1 MHGSGVVSDRERWW
15 IRVGRLRGVKIR
27 IGLGVPAGG
36 LDLAPFVDEAERLKF
51 DSLWVTE
58 RVNAPT
64 LDPIVAM
71 TFIAARTARM
81 KLGAS
86 VMVLPG
92 RNPVLLAKALAS
104 IDRVSD
110 GRLLPA
116 FGLGVANAAEHQAFG
131 VARGDRARLFDEAL
145 PLMRRLWSEDH
156 VTHHGARFTLDDVT
170 VLPKPVQAH
179 LDVWLGGASRAELAR
194 CGRLGDGWLPSF
206 ATPDAVRAGI
216 DVVNEAAAAADRSI
230 DPEHFGVLI
239 PYVEGPIP
247 PPLADVVRTR
257 SPDARPEDAI
267 ATSKAQLRERIEAYI
282 DVGASKFVLF
292 PYAGVDDWTDELEAL
307 ADDLLPM
314 QT

>member
-1 MHGSGVVSDRERWW
+1 M
-15 IRVGRLRGVKIR
+15 KIR

-36 LDLAPFVDEAERLKF
+36 VDLAHFVDEAERLKF

-71 TFIAARTARM
+71 TFIAARTSKM

-104 IDRVSD
+104 IDQLSD

-116 FGLGVANAAEHQAFG
+116 FGLGAANAAEHQAFG
-131 VARGDRARLFDEAL
+131 VARIERARIFDEAL
-145 PLMRRLWSEDH
+145 PLMRRLWSEDV
-156 VTHHGARFTLDDVT
+156 VTHHGERFTLEGVT
-170 VLPKPVQAH
+170 VLPKPVQPH
-179 LDVWLGGASRAELAR
+179 LDVWLGGASRVELAR

-206 ATPDAVRAGI
+206 ATAETVRVGI
-216 DVVNEAAAAADRSI
+216 DVVNDAAAAADRAI
-230 DPEHFGVLI
+230 DPEHFGVLL
-239 PYVEGPIP
+239 PYVEGQIP
-247 PPLADVVRTR
+247 APLADVVRAR
-257 SPDARPEDAI
+257 QPDARPEDAI
-267 ATSKAQLRERIEAYI
+267 ATSKAQLRERIESYVA
-282 DVGASKFVLF
+282 VGASKFVLF
-292 PYAGVDDWTDELEAL
+292 PYAGVPDWSDELEAL
-307 ADDLLPM
+307 AQDLLPL

>member
-1 MHGSGVVSDRERWW
+1 M
-15 IRVGRLRGVKIR
+15 KIR

-36 LDLAPFVDEAERLKF
+36 VDLAPFVDASERLGF

-71 TFIAARTARM
+71 TFIAARTTRM

-131 VARGDRARLFDEAL
+131 VARNERARIFDEAL

-156 VTHHGARFTLDDVT
+156 VTHHGDRFTLDDVT
-170 VLPKPVQAH
+170 VLPKPAQAH

-206 ATPDAVRAGI
+206 ATPDAVRNGMR
-216 DVVNEAAAAADRSI
+216 VVNDAAVAAGRTI

-239 PYVEGPIP
+239 PYVDGEIP
-247 PPLADVVRTR
+247 SPLADVVRMR
-257 SPDARPEDAI
+257 DPDARPEDAI
-267 ATSKAQLRERIEAYI
+267 ATSKAQLRERIQAYV
-282 DVGASKFVLF
+282 DVVASKFVLF
-292 PYAGVDDWTDELEAL
+292 PYTGARDWNDELEVL
-307 ADDLLPM
+307 ADDLLSM

>member
-1 MHGSGVVSDRERWW
+1 M
-15 IRVGRLRGVKIR
+15 KIR
-27 IGLGVPAGG
+27 IGLGVPPGG
-36 LDLAPFVDEAERLKF
+36 VDLGHFVDEAERLKF

-71 TFIAARTARM
+71 TFVAARTSRM

-104 IDRVSD
+104 IDQLSN

-131 VARGDRARLFDEAL
+131 VARNERARIFDEAL
-145 PLMRRLWSEDH
+145 PLLRRLWTEDR
-156 VTHHGARFTLDDVT
+156 VTHHGERFHLEDVS
-170 VLPKPVQAH
+170 VLPKPVQSS
-179 LDVWLGGASRAELAR
+179 LDVWLGGASRAELTR

-206 ATPDAVRAGI
+206 TPPDAVRVGI
-216 DVVNEAAAAADRSI
+216 DVVNETAAAAGRAI
-230 DPEHFGVLI
+230 DPEHFGVLV

-247 PPLADVVRTR
+247 APLAAVVAMRH
-257 SPDARPEDAI
+257 PEARPEDAI
-267 ATSKAQLRERIEAYI
+267 ATSKAQLRERIEAYVA
-282 DVGASKFVLF
+282 VGASKFVVF
-292 PYAGVDDWTDELEAL
+292 PYAGAPDWTDELEAL
-307 ADDLLPM
+307 AEDLLPL

>member
-1 MHGSGVVSDRERWW
+1 M
-15 IRVGRLRGVKIR
+15 KIR

-36 LDLAPFVDEAERLKF
+36 VDLAQFVDESERLKF

-58 RVNAPT
+58 RVNAET

-71 TFIAARTARM
+71 TFIAARTTRM
-81 KLGAS
+81 KIGAS

-104 IDRVSD
+104 IDRLSD

-131 VARGDRARLFDEAL
+131 VARNQRARIFDEAL
-145 PLMRRLWSEDH
+145 PLLRRLWSENH
-156 VTHHGARFTLDDVT
+156 VTHHGEHFTLEDVT
-170 VLPKPVQAH
+170 VLPKPVQPH

-206 ATPDAVRAGI
+206 ATAATVRAGI
-216 DVVNEAAAAADRSI
+216 DVVNEAAAAAGRSI

-239 PYVEGPIP
+239 PYVDGPIP
-247 PPLADVVRTR
+247 PQLAEVVKARD
-257 SPDARPEDAI
+257 PDARAEDAI
-267 ATSKAQLRERIEAYI
+267 ATSKAHLRERIESYVA
-282 DVGASKFVLF
+282 VGASKFVLF
-292 PYAGVDDWTDELEAL
+292 PFAGAADWTDELEAL
-307 ADDLLPM
+307 ADDLLPL
-314 QT
+314 QN

>member
-1 MHGSGVVSDRERWW
+1 M
-15 IRVGRLRGVKIR
+15 KIR

-36 LDLAPFVDEAERLKF
+36 VDLAHFVDESERLKF

-71 TFIAARTARM
+71 TFISARTSRL
-81 KLGAS
+81 KVGAS

-104 IDRVSD
+104 IDRISD

-131 VARGDRARLFDEAL
+131 VARNERARIFDEAL
-145 PLMRRLWSEDH
+145 PLLRRLWTEDH
-156 VTHHGARFTLDDVT
+156 VTHHGERFTLDDVT
-170 VLPKPVQAH
+170 VLPKPVQPH
-179 LDVWLGGASRAELAR
+179 LDVWLGGASRAELSR

-216 DVVNEAAAAADRSI
+216 ETVNDAATAADRAI
-230 DPEHFGVLI
+230 DPEHFGVLV
-239 PYVEGPIP
+239 PYVHGVIP
-247 PPLADVVRTR
+247 PPLADIVRTR
-257 SPDARPEDAI
+257 NPDARPEDAI
-267 ATSKAQLRERIEAYI
+267 ATSPARLREHIEAYV
-282 DVGASKFVLF
+282 DAGASKFVLF
-292 PYAGVDDWTDELEAL
+292 PYAGVADWTDELESL
-307 ADDLLPM
+307 AADLLPL
-314 QT
+314 QTS